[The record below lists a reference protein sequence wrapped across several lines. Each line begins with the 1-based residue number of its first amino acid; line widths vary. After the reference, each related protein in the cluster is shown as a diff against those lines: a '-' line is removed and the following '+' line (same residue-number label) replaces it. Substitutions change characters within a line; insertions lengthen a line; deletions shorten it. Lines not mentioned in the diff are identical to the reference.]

1 MDAIQNQCAEASHW
15 PPDRYLVYTCRVA
28 VRHGIVAGFLVSRQ
42 TVPGE
47 REILNL
53 AVDREHRR
61 AGVATAL
68 LKAEIASAPGDY
80 FLEVR
85 ESNRGARELYHR
97 LGFRDDGRRPNYYDE
112 PTETAVVM
120 RLKS

>member
-1 MDAIQNQCAEASHW
+1 MAAIQNQCAEASHW

-28 VRHGIVAGFLVSRQ
+28 VRRGVIAGFLVSRQ
-42 TVPGE
+42 TAPGE

-53 AVDREHRR
+53 AVAREHRR

-68 LKAEIASAPGDY
+68 LKAEIESGPGDF

-85 ESNRGARELYHR
+85 ESNRGAQELYHR
-97 LGFRDDGRRPNYYDE
+97 IGFRDAGRRPDYYDD

-120 RLKS
+120 RLQS